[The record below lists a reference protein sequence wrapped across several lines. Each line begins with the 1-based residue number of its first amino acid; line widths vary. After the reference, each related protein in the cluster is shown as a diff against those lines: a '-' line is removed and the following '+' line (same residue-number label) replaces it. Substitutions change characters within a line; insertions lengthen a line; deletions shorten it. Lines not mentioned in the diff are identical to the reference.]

1 MGEAIQDRA
10 SERLIVALD
19 LNEYEQAE
27 RLIDDLL
34 PVVGGFAI
42 GYMAMAEGW
51 DRKAV
56 DHILDTGEKRV
67 IFYDPHLNATPR
79 ITAAAVAA
87 YARWGITH
95 LSVCGTAGQ
104 RSIQSAVENRG
115 PVDIVVTTVL
125 TSFDENEIRCEY
137 GRRSDEVVSEHA
149 RAAQLAG
156 AQALLCSPQELKII
170 RAYVHVERLIKI
182 VNGIRFPESP
192 LKQDDFQR
200 ILSPGDAIRAGA
212 DYLLVGRPILEPP
225 AGVRSPREAV
235 DRIINEIVDALPS
248 APAHTRAGA

>member
-1 MGEAIQDRA
+1 MAQGIRDGA
-10 SERLIVALD
+10 SQRLIVALD
-19 LNEYEQAE
+19 IEGFDAAK
-27 RLIDDLL
+27 RLIDELM

-51 DRKAV
+51 DRRAV
-56 DHILDTGEKRV
+56 DLIRERSENRI

-87 YARWGITH
+87 YTRWGITH

-104 RSIQSAVENRG
+104 QSIRAAVEQRG
-115 PVDIVVTTVL
+115 PIDIVVTTVL
-125 TSFDENEIRCEY
+125 TSFDENDIRCEY

-149 RAAQLAG
+149 RAANLAG

-170 RAYVHVERLIKI
+170 RQYTHVERLTKI
-182 VNGIRFPESP
+182 VNGIRFRDFP
-192 LKQDDFQR
+192 LKKDDFQR

-212 DYLLVGRPILEPP
+212 DYLLVGRPIVEPP
-225 AGVRSPREAV
+225 AGIKSPHAAV
-235 DRIINEIVDALPS
+235 ERIIEEITAALQ
-248 APAHTRAGA
+248 AA

>member
-1 MGEAIQDRA
+1 MGEGIRGGA

-19 LNEYEQAE
+19 IEGFEAAKH
-27 RLIDDLL
+27 LIDELM

-51 DRKAV
+51 DRHAV
-56 DHILDTGEKRV
+56 DHIRQKAEKRV

-87 YARWGITH
+87 YSRWGITH

-104 RSIQSAVENRG
+104 QSIRAAVEHRG
-115 PVDIVVTTVL
+115 PIEIVVTTVL
-125 TSFDENEIRCEY
+125 TSFDENDIRCEY

-149 RAAQLAG
+149 RAANLAG

-170 RAYVHVERLIKI
+170 REYTHVERLTKI
-182 VNGIRFPESP
+182 VNGIRFRDFP
-192 LKQDDFQR
+192 LKKDDFQR
-200 ILSPGDAIRAGA
+200 ILSPGEAIRAGA
-212 DYLLVGRPILEPP
+212 DYLLVGRPIVEPP
-225 AGVRSPREAV
+225 AGIKSPRAAV
-235 DRIINEIVDALPS
+235 ERIIEEINSALPV
-248 APAHTRAGA
+248 A